1 MNIKPNNKWLK
12 YSHFTGKLHMK
23 ISDKVLDELL
33 GDTKTEEDLFGKNGL
48 IKTLSKR
55 LIERIL
61 ESEMGHHLGYEKHS
75 KEGMNTGN
83 SRNGKTNKK
92 VILEDAKLDIEVP
105 RDRNSSF
112 TPKLIEKRKS
122 RLSGINDVVL
132 SLYGHGMTVRDIQEH
147 IEELYD
153 HEISGDLVST
163 ITDGILDEVK
173 EWRNRPLESLY
184 PIVFIDGFSVHCRLD
199 KTVCNRT
206 VYVVMGI
213 NLRGERQVLGLY
225 LGESEGA
232 KYWLSVLTELK
243 NRGMQDALIMCADGL
258 KGLPEAIEAAFPK
271 AIFQTCVVHMIRHSL
286 NYVPYTDK
294 KAVAND
300 LKKIYSADT
309 VELAKS
315 YLDEFE
321 QTWGGKYG
329 AIVKSWHSNWANIIP
344 FFDYPKA
351 IRKVIYTTNII
362 ESLNRTLRKA
372 VKNRGH
378 FPTEDSVMKVLYLA
392 IKGVS
397 KKWTMPIKD
406 WKMALN
412 QFAIKF
418 EDRFPV

>member
-1 MNIKPNNKWLK
+1 MQ
-12 YSHFTGKLHMK
+12 
-23 ISDKVLDELL
+23 ISDEILDELL
-33 GDTKTEEDLFGKNGL
+33 GDTKTEQDLFGKDGL

-61 ESEMGHHLGYEKHS
+61 ESEMEYHLGYEKHS
-75 KEGMNTGN
+75 KEGVNTGN
-83 SRNGKTNKK
+83 SRNGKTTKK
-92 VILEDAKLDIEVP
+92 VILEDAKIDIEVP

-112 TPKLIEKRKS
+112 SPKLIEKRRT

-132 SLYGHGMTVRDIQEH
+132 SLYGRGVTVRDIQSH
-147 IEELYD
+147 VEELYD
-153 HEISGDLVST
+153 HEISRDLISS

-173 EWRNRPLESLY
+173 EWRNRPLEPLY

-199 KTVCNRT
+199 KMVCNRT
-206 VYVVMGI
+206 VYVILGI
-213 NLRGERQVLGLY
+213 NLQGEKQVLGLY

-232 KYWLSVLTELK
+232 KYWLGVLTELK
-243 NRGMQDALIMCADGL
+243 NRGMEDALIICADGL
-258 KGLPEAIEAAFPK
+258 KGLPEAVEAVFPK
-271 AIFQTCVVHMIRHSL
+271 AVFQTCVVHMIRNSL

-294 KAVAND
+294 KVVAND

-309 VELAKS
+309 VELAES
-315 YLDEFE
+315 YLDDFE
-321 QTWGGKYG
+321 LAWGDKYG
-329 AIVKSWHSNWANIIP
+329 AIVKSWRSNWNNIIP
-344 FFDYPKA
+344 FFDYPKE
-351 IRKVIYTTNII
+351 IRKIIYTTNII
-362 ESLNRTLRKA
+362 ESLNRVLRKA

-378 FPTEDSVMKVLYLA
+378 FPTENSVMKVLYLA

-418 EDRFPV
+418 GDRFPV